1 MQDHSGRPAGE
12 DAEQIFRRYA
22 DTLFRFC
29 FTVTGNQ
36 ADVRRCRVRDHDSV
50 YHARPGV

>member
-29 FTVTGNQ
+29 LFRYYSHMLLASLVLK
-36 ADVRRCRVRDHDSV
+36 SISF
-50 YHARPGV
+50 